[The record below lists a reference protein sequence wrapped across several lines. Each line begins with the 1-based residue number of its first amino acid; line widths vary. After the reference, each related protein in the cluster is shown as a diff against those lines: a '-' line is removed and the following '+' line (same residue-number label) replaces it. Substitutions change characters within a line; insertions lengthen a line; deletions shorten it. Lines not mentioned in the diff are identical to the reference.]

1 MPTCAIC
8 TRRQNQTASISG
20 TKIKRDVEGS
30 SGSDLYETGPNTSVL
45 CDDNDEFPPMC
56 GKKVW
61 SLRVPM
67 GRGCGGGPRPLEGA
81 TAVWWTGRG
90 VSHFGYVHIQ
100 SRSMAPQHTT
110 VISSG
115 LKHKPGKKR
124 RRFEGAPGAVPPP
137 PPHPPRTGPR
147 RHSPIRLMHWLL
159 LCPLSRSNTP
169 RRSRPSPGSCGLERP
184 SGGGGARNARQVRIC
199 RP

>member
-124 RRFEGAPGAVPPP
+124 RRFEGAPGAGPP
-137 PPHPPRTGPR
+137 PPHPAPPNRPAAPLTDPSDALAPTLSPVAFQHTSKIPPVPR
-147 RHSPIRLMHWLL
+147 
-159 LCPLSRSNTP
+159 
-169 RRSRPSPGSCGLERP
+169 
-184 SGGGGARNARQVRIC
+184 
-199 RP
+199 